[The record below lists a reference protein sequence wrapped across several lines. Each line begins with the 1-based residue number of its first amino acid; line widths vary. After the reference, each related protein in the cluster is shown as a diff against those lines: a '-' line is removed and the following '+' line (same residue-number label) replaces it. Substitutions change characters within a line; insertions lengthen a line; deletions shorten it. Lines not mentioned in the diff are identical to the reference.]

1 MSYVFD
7 QGRSFTVIFERIC
20 HGWGA
25 HTLFRMFGR
34 IFDSASRANQLGNIV
49 LLDDDIKVSAFGIN
63 DSLSIELSGV
73 GGSPGIFRSI
83 LDQSKLPQEKSY
95 LDSSSSEKSGG
106 EYR

>member
-1 MSYVFD
+1 
-7 QGRSFTVIFERIC
+7 
-20 HGWGA
+20 
-25 HTLFRMFGR
+25 
-34 IFDSASRANQLGNIV
+34 
-49 LLDDDIKVSAFGIN
+49 
-63 DSLSIELSGV
+63 LSIELSGV